1 MQVVDRN
8 GRLKVE
14 ITSTVD
20 DISIGVTTISGGTN
34 GRVLYDNAGVVG
46 EIAGTVS
53 EYIAGDGSL
62 QTFPTSFPA
71 NKMVT
76 VGRNATG
83 STLYK
88 GTIVYILGSTG
99 NRPNFVKAQANTEAT
114 SAGTFG
120 VIESD
125 IANNSDGNCVTIG
138 TIDNLDTRSTATH
151 PFTTDTLADGDTI
164 YLSPTT
170 AGYVTNVKPYAP
182 SHLVYVGKV
191 VRTSPTNGTIVYRIQ
206 NGYEL
211 DEIHDVAAQTP
222 SNNDALAFETSTQ
235 LWKPKS
241 IPTLLGYTPVPT
253 SRTLTINGTTQDLSA
268 DRTFT
273 ISTGIT
279 IGTTAITSGTVGRV
293 LFQGTGNVVQQSSS
307 LSYDDTIKAFSVI
320 GNQNAT
326 TNISVVNTDTTNANS
341 RARISVTSGTIIGS
355 MQSIIGNDVYIGSE
369 SAHNVNFTTSGT
381 TRFNLN
387 NTSGNLTIGALASD
401 LGARLGIK
409 GVGNTSATKAF
420 IAQNSSSTDLFT
432 IWNDGAIGV
441 GTSTNAGFKL
451 DVNGTARVTTLTL
464 TTNSGFLNVGN
475 NSAVWFADPNNILRL
490 STSGFVRFNITTT
503 GVVTAPTL
511 NSNLITSTTNV
522 EANNQSIIGY
532 QNQELTNRNINNIN
546 KSIFLAQTTGGGS
559 VQNAP
564 VLRYFHALK
573 GNVTGFTSYRGIEVE
588 DMNSFFGTTSG
599 SVGIGANTLINASA
613 ILDVTSTTQGFLP
626 PRMTTTQKN
635 AIASPA
641 AGLMVYDTT
650 LNLIS
655 VYNGTI
661 WITL

>member
-125 IANNSDGNCVTIG
+125 ISNNSDGNCVTIG

-211 DEIHDVAAQTP
+211 DELHDVAAQTP

-253 SRTLTINGTTQDLSA
+253 SRTITINGTTQDLSA

-279 IGTTAITSGTVGRV
+279 IGTTAITSGVDGRL
-293 LFQGTGNVVQQSSS
+293 LFQNAGVVSQSANMTYDNTNGIFNITGIIN
-307 LSYDDTIKAFSVI
+307 SVI
-320 GNQNAT
+320 QHTAL
-326 TNISVVNTDTTNANS
+326 TNYTGFGGFQLNV
-341 RARISVTSGTIIGS
+341 SG
-355 MQSIIGNDVYIGSE
+355 GSE
-369 SAHNVNFTTSGT
+369 RAFLKLNPQTGEVKIGATGSGYFTTLYAQGLEAMRIFASTRNVGINT
-381 TRFNLN
+381 T
-387 NTSGNLTIGALASD
+387 
-401 LGARLGIK
+401 
-409 GVGNTSATKAF
+409 
-420 IAQNSSSTDLFT
+420 TD
-432 IWNDGAIGV
+432 
-441 GTSTNAGFKL
+441 AGFKV
-451 DVNGTARVTTLTL
+451 DINGTARVSGVTLIGSSLISASAYPLQVVGGAGGSALFSNTTRTQAL
-464 TTNSGFLNVGN
+464 
-475 NSAVWFADPNNILRL
+475 
-490 STSGFVRFNITTT
+490 
-503 GVVTAPTL
+503 
-511 NSNLITSTTNV
+511 
-522 EANNQSIIGY
+522 
-532 QNQELTNRNINNIN
+532 NIN
-546 KSIFLAQTTGGGS
+546 L
-559 VQNAP
+559 
-564 VLRYFHALK
+564 
-573 GNVTGFTSYRGIEVE
+573 
-588 DMNSFFGTTSG
+588 TTSG
-599 SVGIGANTLINASA
+599 ETRIYVDYFLTGTDQKFILGTYANRANQLVMNTSGNISIGTTTEVASA
-613 ILDVTSTTQGFLP
+613 QFQIESTTKGFLP
-626 PRMTTTQKN
+626 PRQTQAQRT

-641 AGLMVYDTT
+641 VGLQVYQTD
-650 LNLIS
+650 
-655 VYNGTI
+655 GTEGLYI
-661 WITL
+661 YKSTGWALLL